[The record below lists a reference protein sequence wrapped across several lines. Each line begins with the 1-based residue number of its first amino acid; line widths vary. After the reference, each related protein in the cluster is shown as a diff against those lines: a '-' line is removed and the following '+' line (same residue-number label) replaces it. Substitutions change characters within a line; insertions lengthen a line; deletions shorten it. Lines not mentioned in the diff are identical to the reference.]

1 MSSTA
6 LATGIYNYSQVASAF
21 KTAISGRVYQVRA
34 PQTPTYPFVI
44 FFFVSDVP
52 DYYFTAPSDS
62 QQAIFNVQFQFNVYS
77 KSTSMTEINSISDA
91 LVDRFDFASLTV
103 SGYNVSKLER
113 TAKYP
118 PVWIEEIQGFVSSIV
133 YNIQMKKS

>member
-6 LATGIYNYSQVASAF
+6 LATGIYSYSQVASAF
-21 KTAISGRVYQVRA
+21 KTAIGGRVYQVRA

-52 DYYFTAPSDS
+52 DYYFTAPSDNK
-62 QQAIFNVQFQFNVYS
+62 QVIFNVQFQFNVYS
-77 KSTSMTEINSISDA
+77 KSTSVGEVNTIADA

-103 SGYNVSKLER
+103 SGYNVFKLER

-118 PVWIEEIQGFVSSIV
+118 PVWIEEIQGFVSSVV
-133 YNIQMKKS
+133 YNIQMKKI